1 MDHPISTTYLDVAV
15 ARASA
20 ALAAAGAYD
29 ATPTEMFCPGFKR
42 VTLFGEYTRGGAG
55 GAVNLKIEGS
65 PVGTGDVWHT
75 LTQYSGAV
83 LALGSDSVSGVQREV
98 LKYGSTG
105 AAIEKFT
112 VTVDLNGAVERLR
125 VNCAESGAVG
135 TPGTVKVTAKFTMG
149 E

>member
-1 MDHPISTTYLDVAV
+1 MNHPISTTYLDVQI

-29 ATPTEMFCPGFKR
+29 TTPTAMFCPGFKR

-65 PVGTGDVWHT
+65 PVGTGDVWHN
-75 LTQYSGAV
+75 LTQYSAGTLAV
-83 LALGSDSVSGVQREV
+83 NADTTSGVQREI

-105 AAIEKFT
+105 AAIEKFA
-112 VTVDLNGAVERLR
+112 VTVELNGAVERLR
-125 VNCAESGAVG
+125 VNCAEIGAVG